1 MDEIGIKGRALSHT
15 QRMEKQTKT
24 TEALTKA
31 NNSVVEKVAI
41 SKREAIEYRDYKRQK
56 KRAEIMSALS
66 FSEGVLETTE
76 EIRRVGERAV
86 RLRQAAVCLP
96 SARLLEAGEYL
107 LRNAVAMD
115 CVIGGNGDTL
125 PKVKAYEAR
134 MALRL
139 RAKELTLVLSPYLI
153 ENCKYTEI
161 RKEIRRVRRV
171 ARRAVLK
178 VFVDA
183 RYPKERLAQMARIAS
198 ESGAQF
204 FCVPYFEGCERLRGD
219 LIGGCRLQV
228 SKVEDLSAFKR
239 LINMGVG
246 RIVTSRGWEIFSEWM
261 KEIEKID
268 FPELTAAQKPSEA
281 LGTVKEAQ
289 VLLPPPVQ
297 EKKEEKKPSNSET
310 DYCCRL
316 EGKDLK
322 FL

>member
-1 MDEIGIKGRALSHT
+1 MDEIGIKGKALSHT

-31 NNSVVEKVAI
+31 NTAVEKVAI

-66 FSEGVLETTE
+66 CSEGILETTE
-76 EIRRVGERAV
+76 EVRRVGERAV

-96 SARLLEAGEYL
+96 SARLKEAGEYL
-107 LRNAVAMD
+107 LKNGVAMD
-115 CVIGGNGDTL
+115 CVGGGGGDTL
-125 PKVKAYEAR
+125 AKVKAYEAKMAVR
-134 MALRL
+134 M

-153 ENCKYTEI
+153 ENCKYMEI

-171 ARRAVLK
+171 ARRTVLK

-228 SKVEDLSAFKR
+228 SKVEDLPAFKR
-239 LINMGVG
+239 LINAGVG
-246 RIVTSRGWEIFSEWM
+246 RIVSSHGWEIFSEWM

-268 FPELTAAQKPSEA
+268 FPELTAPQKPSEPINA
-281 LGTVKEAQ
+281 VKDSR
-289 VLLPPPVQ
+289 VLLPPPTQ
-297 EKKEEKKPSNSET
+297 EKKEEKKPINSET